1 MNSYIDFFDEYLTL
15 EAIALIKKFK
25 SIDNNVN
32 YDKLSFVGGNK
43 KLYGFKNFK
52 VFEKLIKDLHNR
64 NMMIGEAKSNQYEL
78 AVNVD
83 KLRAY

>member
-1 MNSYIDFFDEYLTL
+1 M
-15 EAIALIKKFK
+15 IKKFK

-64 NMMIGEAKSNQYEL
+64 NMMIDEAKSNQYEL

>member
-1 MNSYIDFFDEYLTL
+1 MKSYIDFFDEYLTL

-52 VFEKLIKDLHNR
+52 VFQKLIKDHNR
-64 NMMIGEAKSNQYEL
+64 NMKIDEAKTNQYEL